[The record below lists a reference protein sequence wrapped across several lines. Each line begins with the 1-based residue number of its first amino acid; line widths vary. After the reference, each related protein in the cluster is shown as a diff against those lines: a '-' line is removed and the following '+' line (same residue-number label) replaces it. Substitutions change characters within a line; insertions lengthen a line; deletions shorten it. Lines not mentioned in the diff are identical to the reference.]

1 VDATTRED
9 LAEIEQGADYDLSS
23 MGDQLT
29 IRVDSNVP
37 ISRVRFQ
44 WVDNGKL
51 IVHREGQSPY
61 VMAGEGSDN
70 GFEPIPYLATEGIKM
85 VAVDVYLDEKVV
97 PQRKVLFFDMTG
109 GEEIKPDQ
117 AEERKEMSLAS
128 LLNMFLDKVVS
139 VFPILGG
146 E

>member
-9 LAEIEQGADYDLSS
+9 LVEIEQGSDYDLSS
-23 MGDQLT
+23 MGDLLT

-44 WVDNGKL
+44 WVDDGKL
-51 IVHREGQSPY
+51 IIHTEARSPY

-85 VAVDVYLDEKVV
+85 VAVDVFLDEKVV

-109 GEEIKPDQ
+109 GEGIKPDE
-117 AEERKEMSLAS
+117 AEERKEISLSS
-128 LLNMFLDKVVS
+128 LLDMFMDKIVS
-139 VFPILGG
+139 VFPILGDK
-146 E
+146 

>member
-9 LAEIEQGADYDLSS
+9 LVEIEQGSDYDVSS
-23 MGDQLT
+23 MGDLLT

-37 ISRVRFQ
+37 ISHVRFQ
-44 WVDNGKL
+44 WVVDGKL
-51 IVHREGQSPY
+51 IVHREGQAPF

-70 GFEPIPYLATEGIKM
+70 GFEPVPYLATEGIKM
-85 VAVDVYLDEKVV
+85 VAVDVFLEEKVV

-109 GEEIKPDQ
+109 GEGIQPDE
-117 AEERKEMSLAS
+117 ADERKEISLTS
-128 LLNMFLDKVVS
+128 LLDMFLDKVVS

-146 E
+146 K